1 MEINQNQKMVCY
13 TSCAVAGVF
22 LFSMVYMTFSIDKNS
37 IKDDL
42 MNMLSPELQE
52 KYRQIIKERRDIY
65 LTGFVAGFT
74 FVFGV
79 DALPSQGSETGCA
92 GFAFF

>member
-1 MEINQNQKMVCY
+1 MVCY
-13 TSCAVAGVF
+13 TTCAVAGVF

-65 LTGFVAGFT
+65 LTGFVAGFIIS
-74 FVFGV
+74 
-79 DALPSQGSETGCA
+79 LGSWMYLKTNYKLE
-92 GFAFF
+92 GFQSAC